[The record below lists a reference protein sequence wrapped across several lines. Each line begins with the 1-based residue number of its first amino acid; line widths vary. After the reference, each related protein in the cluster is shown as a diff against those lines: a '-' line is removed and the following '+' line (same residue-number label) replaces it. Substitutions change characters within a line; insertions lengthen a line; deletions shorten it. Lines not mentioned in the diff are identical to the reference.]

1 MILKKLLRLSFRYAK
16 FLAIMKTSPVNMD
29 VRKNLDMRA
38 GDTIRVHQKIADKGG
53 KTRIQIFEGMVLA
66 RKHGSEAGGTFTV
79 RRVTNGY
86 GVEKIFPLY
95 SPMIEKIEIT
105 KRSKVRRAK
114 LYHIR
119 KTALKQVSKR
129 LKMMFVDFKT
139 EEPVEEPVVEEAP
152 AENPGEKTEDN
163 TDAPTESAE
172 STKDKKE
179 ETPEKPEEEVKE
191 EKTDEEK

>member
-1 MILKKLLRLSFRYAK
+1 MILKMLLRLSFRYAK
-16 FLAIMKTSPVNMD
+16 FLPIMKTSPVNMD

-119 KTALKQVSKR
+119 ETALKQVSKR

-139 EEPVEEPVVEEAP
+139 EEPVEEPVIEEAP
-152 AENPGEKTEDN
+152 KENEDVKKDSPAVETTDKVEETKTED
-163 TDAPTESAE
+163 S
-172 STKDKKE
+172 KDDPVE
-179 ETPEKPEEEVKE
+179 EIKE
-191 EKTDEEK
+191 EKIEEEK